1 MPRIYKGSETIL
13 KLLIDVPNIGTIDKI
28 KIALFT
34 DDRNNAQEFYSDS
47 ITMNGNIAY
56 LTAPEWTFIDMND
69 GIINYIAQGESDNK
83 PFIFERQSNY
93 ILKSSDGFEQSEL
106 MNGYYTKNEMD
117 VKLEA
122 EQDRLISGKTIKT
135 INHETILGSG
145 NIEIKTDLSGYA
157 TETWVKNQ
165 DYATN
170 SDVDEFVGDRVGQ
183 VEQKFYDYYTKEDI
197 NNMGFAHSNE
207 LAAKQ
212 DELISGE
219 NIKTINGETI
229 LGQGDIQI
237 SGGSSD
243 SECIVIE
250 YVGDYI
256 VTNYDT
262 GEETHYDY
270 VGSDRQRHNLEAIQK
285 ILKGDTCAIYFKCL
299 LEQVERFDEELGY
312 NCNPPTWWIVP
323 LSYRYPSHDGIARFM
338 SIAQQSEYGA
348 PSDIKTIGLCLN
360 EADASVYEFNINYA
374 PAKDGDTFYS
384 WEYYTK
390 QEIDDTIGDINN
402 ILTSI

>member
-56 LTAPEWTFIDMND
+56 LTAPEWTFIEMND

-135 INHETILGSG
+135 INHESILGSG

-183 VEQKFYDYYTKEDI
+183 VEQKFYDYYTKSEVDEKV
-197 NNMGFAHSNE
+197 SNVTVDLTGYATE
-207 LAAKQ
+207 
-212 DELISGE
+212 EW
-219 NIKTINGETI
+219 
-229 LGQGDIQI
+229 
-237 SGGSSD
+237 
-243 SECIVIE
+243 
-250 YVGDYI
+250 
-256 VTNYDT
+256 VTNNKYLTTIPNEYITESELD
-262 GEETHYDY
+262 
-270 VGSDRQRHNLEAIQK
+270 
-285 ILKGDTCAIYFKCL
+285 
-299 LEQVERFDEELGY
+299 ERL
-312 NCNPPTWWIVP
+312 
-323 LSYRYPSHDGIARFM
+323 
-338 SIAQQSEYGA
+338 
-348 PSDIKTIGLCLN
+348 SDIEVDVDLT
-360 EADASVYEFNINYA
+360 D
-374 PAKDGDTFYS
+374 
-384 WEYYTK
+384 YYTK
-390 QEIDDTIGDINN
+390 QEIDDTIGNINN